1 MKAFLM
7 HPPAAMAGDR
17 YELTVACWL
26 LRVAVLGF
34 CIGIAVT
41 IFGKLGT
48 GINGYFF
55 LEHGIPHGDI
65 APVERWVAVALV
77 AVAFAAFLR
86 PHWGFLLP
94 IATLILLESLARR
107 FNGGA
112 PFAEWTPL
120 AYGLRIAAPLALAM
134 LFSTEL
140 HRWLGAKLA
149 LQSTGWV
156 LRIAI
161 AVVFTIHGIEAFLG
175 HPRFIDYIIGTS
187 WNLFGY
193 EIAESTT
200 RIIMQVIGVVDIV
213 VAAAVIIRP
222 ARPVLYWMAFWGFI
236 TALSRVTTFGLSHHY
251 EVLVRFSHFL
261 APLALLLIL
270 SALRNMRSEAE
281 AQPLP
286 NGQTAP
292 QN

>member
-1 MKAFLM
+1 MKVLVM
-7 HPPAAMAGDR
+7 RPPAAEAGGTFP
-17 YELTVACWL
+17 LTIAGWL
-26 LRVAVLGF
+26 LRFAVLGF
-34 CIGIAVT
+34 SIGIAAT
-41 IFGKLGT
+41 IFGKLGS
-48 GINGYFF
+48 GLNGYFF

-77 AVAFAAFLR
+77 AVACAAFLR

-94 IATLILLESLARR
+94 IAALIFLEAWARV

-112 PFAEWTPL
+112 PFSEWTIY

-140 HRWLGAKLA
+140 HRWLGARLA
-149 LQSTGWV
+149 LQGTGWV

-161 AVVFTIHGIEAFLG
+161 AIVFTIHGIEAFLG

-193 EIAESTT
+193 DIAESTT
-200 RIIMQVIGVVDIV
+200 RIIMQVIGVVDIL

-222 ARPVLYWMAFWGFI
+222 VRPVLYWMAFWGFI
-236 TALSRVTTFGLSHHY
+236 TALSRVTTFGFSHHY

-270 SALRNMRSEAE
+270 SALREMRSEPE
-281 AQPLP
+281 ASPVP
-286 NGQTAP
+286 AGHAAD